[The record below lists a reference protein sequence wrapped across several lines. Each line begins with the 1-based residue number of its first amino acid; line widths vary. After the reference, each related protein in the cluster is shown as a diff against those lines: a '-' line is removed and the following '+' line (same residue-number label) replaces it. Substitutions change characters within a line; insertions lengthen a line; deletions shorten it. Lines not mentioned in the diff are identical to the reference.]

1 MPVEKKE
8 TVRILGVE
16 FPVTD
21 KAEIR
26 EIIKIK
32 LDRKG
37 TPTLIFTPNTDILL
51 RCAKSRKLT
60 ALINSADISLPD
72 GGGVVIASKIL
83 GNPLHERISGID
95 TGEFILSIAAD
106 MGLSVYFLGGRNETA
121 KSAAANMR
129 MSYPGLKTC
138 GAHHGY
144 FSKTG
149 AENDTVIAEINS
161 AQPDIIFVCFG
172 FPAQEAWLYENAA
185 KIPSLRLGIGLGGSF
200 DVWSGN
206 KKRAPALFRKLYLE
220 WLWRGFCEPRRL
232 KIILR
237 FPEFF
242 FRVLAERF
250 RAKKARKCRTHAVR
264 E

>member
-121 KSAAANMR
+121 KSAR
-129 MSYPGLKTC
+129 Q
-138 GAHHGY
+138 
-144 FSKTG
+144 
-149 AENDTVIAEINS
+149 I
-161 AQPDIIFVCFG
+161 
-172 FPAQEAWLYENAA
+172 
-185 KIPSLRLGIGLGGSF
+185 
-200 DVWSGN
+200 
-206 KKRAPALFRKLYLE
+206 
-220 WLWRGFCEPRRL
+220 CE
-232 KIILR
+232 
-237 FPEFF
+237 
-242 FRVLAERF
+242 
-250 RAKKARKCRTHAVR
+250 
-264 E
+264 